1 MQDYIIIA
9 IIAVIAV
16 IGLRSA
22 IRHFKGQGGCC
33 GGSDY
38 KSRRKKLALVKY
50 QKTFRVEGMHCEY
63 CKNRVEESVGDIK
76 GVAGKVNLKQGL
88 LTVYYAEDVADDV
101 IKARLESKRVVGT
114 PRSGKRGT

>member
-1 MQDYIIIA
+1 MQNDIIIAIIA

-22 IRHFKGQGGCC
+22 IRHFKGQSGCC

-38 KSRRKKLALVKY
+38 QPKRKKLYYVQYL
-50 QKTFRVEGMHCEY
+50 KTFRVEGMHCEH
-63 CKNRVEESVGDIK
+63 CKNKVEESVDDIK

-88 LTVYYAEDVADDV
+88 LTVSYAEDVADDV
-101 IKARLESKRVVGT
+101 IKARIERVGYHVV
-114 PRSGKRGT
+114 